1 LQTNELMMSDI
12 PSGVAWYGGRSCV
25 WLSLDDEN
33 EFFKVNALKQ
43 IQGLFLTQATTDKR
57 FLSQMKADEK
67 GWGHFVLECSEH
79 GEVPA
84 GFPLR
89 KAPEGLL
96 PEQLFLSDKAR
107 WQEFKAGP

>member
-1 LQTNELMMSDI
+1 
-12 PSGVAWYGGRSCV
+12 
-25 WLSLDDEN
+25 
-33 EFFKVNALKQ
+33 
-43 IQGLFLTQATTDKR
+43 
-57 FLSQMKADEK
+57 MKADEK

-96 PEQLFLSDKAR
+96 PERLFLSDKAR
-107 WQEFKAGP
+107 WQDFKTRP